1 MALIQ
6 DKLVSEGKL
15 LIGASGEKYKDV
27 ALSFALRLKE
37 KYPDLVVEVF
47 DFKEPPLGL

>member
-1 MALIQ
+1 MALIS

-27 ALSFALRLKE
+27 ALSFALRMKE
-37 KYPDLVVEVF
+37 KYPDLAVEVF
-47 DFKEPPLGL
+47 DLKEHPIGL